1 MSEPLVLG
9 NQVEKSLAASKEIQ
23 EIKLTVD
30 SSFKTWELYFYNSMH
45 DCLVMISN
53 HLIPDNGK

>member
-9 NQVEKSLAASKEIQ
+9 NQAEKTLGASKEIQ

-30 SSFKTWELYFYNSMH
+30 SIFKIVIFLQH
-45 DCLVMISN
+45 
-53 HLIPDNGK
+53 HA